1 MTETATLTTQTEPKP
16 VHYAAVDLGS
26 NSFHMVVARE
36 EHGELRVIDR
46 IKEMVQ
52 LATGLQHKHLSGEIE
67 ERALACLARFGDR
80 LRGVPQGHVRAVGTN
95 TLRRMKNPDTLLK
108 SGEKALGHP
117 IEIISGSEEARI
129 IYQGVARGV
138 IPRGRRLLI
147 DIGGG
152 STEFILGDE
161 AGPDHLEC
169 LQFGCVRVTQQ
180 YFPEGKVTRK
190 RWHAARN
197 AIAVEL
203 TRINNPY
210 RESGWQESIGSSG
223 TMKAIRNIVV
233 ERGWSERGITP
244 WALKKLRSKILEDQ
258 GTEDL
263 IGDHLSER
271 RASVFAG
278 GVAIAEASFEGLGIE
293 RMLVSDY
300 ALREGLLYELYG
312 RMHDAD
318 SLRGNSIEALGQ
330 RYGTDL
336 QQAKRVAGTALRL
349 LEKLKDDWQF
359 GDEHANW
366 LRWAAHIH
374 EIGLAISHSGYQTHG
389 AYLVKHSDLPGFSR
403 QEQSMVAHLV
413 RNHRRKPALMSYDAL
428 PSRHEIVVIRITA
441 LLRIAVL
448 IHRSRTDD
456 APTRFD
462 AEAQG
467 NELNLSLPEQWMDSR
482 PLVTAALNQ
491 EATFLAKTGIT
502 LNVNHLSPNA
512 DTS

>member
-1 MTETATLTTQTEPKP
+1 MTDTRQAEPVGKP
-16 VHYAAVDLGS
+16 AHYAAVDLGS

-52 LATGLQHKHLSGEIE
+52 LATGLQHKHLSKEIE
-67 ERALACLARFGDR
+67 TRALECLARFGDR
-80 LRGVPQGHVRAVGTN
+80 LRALPESHVRAVGTN
-95 TLRRMKNPDTLLK
+95 TLRRMKDPEALLK
-108 SGEKALGHP
+108 KGEQALGHP

-129 IYQGVARGV
+129 IYQGVSRGV

-161 AGPDHLEC
+161 EGPDHLEC
-169 LQFGCVRVTQQ
+169 LQFGCVRVTQK

-203 TRINNPY
+203 TRINNQY
-210 RESGWQESIGSSG
+210 REAGWQESFGSSG
-223 TMKAIRNIVV
+223 TWKAIRNIVV
-233 ERGWSERGITP
+233 DKGWSERGITA
-244 WALKKLRSKILEDQ
+244 WSLKKLRSKILEDQ
-258 GTEDL
+258 GTDDL
-263 IGDHLSER
+263 VGTHLSER

-293 RMLVSDY
+293 RMLVSEY

-318 SLRGNSIEALGQ
+318 TLRTNSIRALGQ
-330 RYGTDL
+330 RYGADIR
-336 QQAKRVAGTALRL
+336 QADRVASMARRLFDALR
-349 LEKLKDDWQF
+349 EDWQLSN
-359 GDEHANW
+359 DHANW

-374 EIGLAISHSGYQTHG
+374 EIGLAISHSGYQAHG
-389 AYLVKHSDLPGFSR
+389 AYLVEHSDLPGFSR

-413 RNHRRKPALMSYDAL
+413 RNHRRKPALESYDLL
-428 PSRHEIVVIRITA
+428 PSRHELVMTRITA

-456 APTRFD
+456 APDQFEAR
-462 AEAQG
+462 AQG
-467 NELNLSLPEQWMDSR
+467 NELTVSIPERWMKTR
-482 PLVTAALNQ
+482 PLVAAALAQ
-491 EATFLAKTGIT
+491 EANYVKKTGVT
-502 LNVNHLSPNA
+502 LHVATPA
-512 DTS
+512 EVDQT